1 MRKAAFFLFAAAA
14 AVLSVSCNKD
24 DKTSTQF
31 TPLSETTFNV
41 DMAGG
46 SFEFLYDIKNPTN
59 DAVTAEVQEGVDWIT
74 ELDAHSAFGKVTFDV
89 LANEEE
95 KTREASINLSYGTL
109 SIELKVIQ
117 GEGGEIPAYRI
128 TMKEVDYMSATWDI
142 IAKDQ
147 EMPYINMLVDKTTWD
162 SFDSFDEYFNYSL
175 LTIEERAN
183 SAGLTLADYIEQSL
197 LIYGDT
203 LNVSAKGM
211 LPATDYVVYAIGLTP
226 ELEKLSEV
234 AYEAFTTKDMPM
246 VDVDFEI
253 TYETTPTSVV
263 QRVSPSDDE
272 VHYMFSVVKGSG
284 YTKEQ
289 IREMYQLYVNNVI
302 EEFLT
307 MSPVNVPIEEIIDAI
322 DSQGDDWY
330 EHTDLI
336 PSTTYT
342 GYAIAV
348 DIYTGVFNSE
358 PTLKE
363 FTTADLEGEWKS
375 TLTED
380 RKLDLDGAVMTAEFH
395 SNYFGN
401 GYNNWEL
408 DIKPSDG
415 VSGDEIKIDI
425 IVDTEG
431 VEDGIP
437 SGTYSVAADSPD
449 NRDPLPGEFIAG
461 EYYFGYIYTWF
472 KGDFGADGK
481 PQSVAP
487 ATGGTLKIT
496 NNGNGN
502 YTIEFRFT
510 DDSPLANEFYG
521 TWTGDMVLSE

>member
-1 MRKAAFFLFAAAA
+1 MRKAALFLFAAAA

-24 DKTSTQF
+24 DKTSTTF
-31 TPLSETTFNV
+31 NPLSETTFNV

-95 KTREASINLSYGTL
+95 TTREASINLSYGTL
-109 SIELKVIQ
+109 SIE
-117 GEGGEIPAYRI
+117 
-128 TMKEVDYMSATWDI
+128 DI

-246 VDVDFEI
+246 VDVDFTIEY
-253 TYETTPTSVV
+253 TDVTSTTVMMSVT
-263 QRVSPSDDE
+263 PDDNE
-272 VHYMFSVVKGSG
+272 VYYMFSTAEGSD
-284 YTKEQ
+284 YTPDQ
-289 IREMYQLYVNNVI
+289 IRESYQVYINGLIDEMLALGGIN
-302 EEFLT
+302 L
-307 MSPVNVPIEEIIDAI
+307 PIEDIIKPLSSI
-322 DSQGDDWY
+322 GPDSYLVD
-330 EHTDLI
+330 ELA
-336 PSTTYT
+336 PSTVYT
-342 GYAIAV
+342 GFAMAV
-348 DIYTGVFNSE
+348 DLYTGIFNSV
-358 PTLKE
+358 PVLKT
-363 FTTADLEGEWKS
+363 FTTEELVGEWKS

-380 RKLDLDGAVMTAEFH
+380 RELNLDGAVMTAEFH